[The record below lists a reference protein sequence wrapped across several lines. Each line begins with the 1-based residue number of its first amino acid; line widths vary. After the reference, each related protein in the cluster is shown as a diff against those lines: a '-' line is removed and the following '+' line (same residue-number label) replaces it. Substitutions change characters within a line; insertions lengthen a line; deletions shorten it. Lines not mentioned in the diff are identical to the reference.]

1 MTESTRPANSYPLSA
16 LFVLI
21 AICSILTAMIN
32 PVARAISADQTSILQ
47 TTLAAIAVAC
57 VGLTVGLAIGLYHH
71 RRMRG
76 ALMGMSVGIAV
87 GVISGLL
94 MLSPITAFPT
104 LFGLSILGSMILVLT
119 GFLLGFRQSSP

>member
-1 MTESTRPANSYPLSA
+1 MTESTRPVNGYPLSA

-21 AICSILTAMIN
+21 AICGILTAMIN
-32 PVARAISADQTSILQ
+32 PVARALAADQASILQ

-57 VGLTVGLAIGLYHH
+57 VGLMVGLAIGLYHH

-76 ALMGMSVGIAV
+76 ALVGMSVGIAV

-94 MLSPITAFPT
+94 MLSPVTAFPT
-104 LFGLSILGSMILVLT
+104 LLGLSLLGSMILVLT

>member
-1 MTESTRPANSYPLSA
+1 
-16 LFVLI
+16 
-21 AICSILTAMIN
+21 
-32 PVARAISADQTSILQ
+32 
-47 TTLAAIAVAC
+47 
-57 VGLTVGLAIGLYHH
+57 
-71 RRMRG
+71 MRG

-104 LFGLSILGSMILVLT
+104 LLSLSILGSMILVLT